1 MAVKKLDPNTP
12 VPEKPVLLDPN
23 ATPHGVNPLPQSNQ
37 DTSTNYDTKSKVK
50 EIVFP
55 QDDWIEMAMG
65 EVPDTEPK
73 TADVTPTT
81 TPTVEWNPIEWPY
94 TIPEAKWNPIS
105 EEISGGSVSVTPRQG
120 GSNWGGNTQTYNEW
134 RQLKNADVNFS
145 QYWDDSS
152 APNQTTAWWQNDK
165 YEWEGVKTSNVNYN
179 PNATVE
185 WLNPDYQYG
194 MDAQWA
200 NTASAWYI
208 ARRNDEIASALY
220 NDAIKQWRNPTKD
233 DVINFLSKQKWWTN
247 STEADRV
254 NTVESVW
261 KRLGQIVSENP
272 QSDTPAPE
280 WDNSPA
286 EWNNV
291 NNDAINNMEAD
302 LLKSWAWEIFGKVG
316 ADEDGRVQTLED
328 ANSVFTDIKERRIQ
342 DVKNLQIMDSNS
354 IASAVIS
361 GVIASDSQQMR
372 DLQQYD
378 AAKYQEVQ
386 TAIKQIRWQMT
397 INDITAGS
405 TDYIS
410 NEINTKNASIETEK
424 NTLAESMWG
433 TDEEIWALLSD
444 IDTTLSKNATA
455 TSAEATMAN
464 ITADIN
470 KLNTRLKNLKSEA
483 QSVFKWDVPQYIVNA
498 YIANRTA
505 EIQNKLQELQ
515 YNYDAAYSRYQTEL
529 NNSWKEK
536 EYQLKLD
543 QLQMNKELQN
553 FNMWYKT
560 QEMAASNIITD
571 KNWVNWKLNI
581 NPDGSVY
588 FSQVQSVSQ
597 YQWSWMSWAWLKNN
611 NPWNIKDTQFWNV
624 IGTWA
629 NGFAQFATPEDWF
642 DALVEKVKFN
652 QTNPSSRYYGKT
664 IAEYFQIYAPSSD
677 GNDPKGYAQDVA
689 NKLWVSVNTPISQVD
704 PIKFAAA
711 IAKHDSWYDYSTYWE
726 FRDGWAKSKS
736 VDLSSIEVPDSIYDV
751 EVWSG
756 MDWKPLIR
764 RVDPNSEEGK
774 KLKESYINE
783 MWYSQWGELIATDW
797 DTSSAAY
804 KVISDDGETPIDFRQ
819 RIYNLVPATLKN
831 SDTELKNLYRIAKD
845 LYKAWYD
852 ADEAAM
858 IFYWLD
864 PRDDKTWLIKPLIY
878 TARSAWKKLDETFY
892 GSLWSL
898 LESWNIKQ
906 AIRLVENSVL
916 SEDEK
921 LQEQR
926 AVSIVSKIQRL
937 ENLIKDAEPLM
948 WPVDKKFNKLITDWY
963 GNEEYAALAADMDNI
978 YWEIRNELMWSA
990 VTEKEKE
997 LYTGMFPSMSDKVST
1012 IKQKLRSTK
1021 NSKIQDINAVRK
1033 MYDLPEVNQY
1043 TLVDYWLR
1051 AGLYNQEDA
1060 NI

>member
-12 VPEKPVLLDPN
+12 VPEKPVLLDQN
-23 ATPHGVNPLPQSNQ
+23 ATPNGVNLLPQSNK

-55 QDDWIEMAMG
+55 QDGWPETTMDET
-65 EVPDTEPK
+65 PYTEPR
-73 TADVTPTT
+73 TVDVTPTPTT
-81 TPTVEWNPIEWPY
+81 TPWTEWNPIVDD
-94 TIPEAKWNPIS
+94 
-105 EEISGGSVSVTPRQG
+105 VSVEDASIAV
-120 GSNWGGNTQTYNEW
+120 SNPWSPKKVGWWTASSNNQW

-152 APNQTTAWWQNDK
+152 APNQATAWGQNDK

-179 PNATVE
+179 PNATIE

-200 NTASAWYI
+200 NTASAGYI

-233 DVINFLSKQKWWTN
+233 DVINFLSRQKWWTN

-280 WDNSPA
+280 WDNL
-286 EWNNV
+286 WGNV
-291 NNDAINNMEAD
+291 NNEAISNMEAD
-302 LLKSWAWEIFGKVG
+302 LLKSWAWELFGKVG
-316 ADEDGRVQTLED
+316 VDENGRVQTLED
-328 ANSVFTDIKERRIQ
+328 ANSVLTDVKEKRIQ

-378 AAKYQEVQ
+378 PAKYQEVQ
-386 TAIKQIRWQMT
+386 TAIKQIRGQMT

-410 NEINTKNASIETEK
+410 NEINSKNASIETEK

-444 IDTTLSKNATA
+444 IDTTLSNNATA

-483 QSVFKWDVPQYIVNA
+483 QSLFKWDVPQYIVNA

-505 EIQNKLQELQ
+505 EIQSKLQELQ

-553 FNMWYKT
+553 FNMWYKK

-588 FSQVQSVSQ
+588 FSQVQQVTQ
-597 YQWSWMSWAWLKNN
+597 YAWSGMAWAWLKNN
-611 NPWNIKDTQFWNV
+611 NPGNIKDTQFWNV

-652 QTNPSSRYYGKT
+652 QNNPSSRYYGKT

-689 NKLWVSVNTPISQVD
+689 NKLWVSVNTPISQLD

-711 IAKHDSWYDYSTYWE
+711 IAKHDSGYDYSTYWE

-797 DTSSAAY
+797 DTSSVAY

-845 LYKAWYD
+845 LYKAWYS

-864 PRDDKTWLIKPLIY
+864 PRDDKTWLVKPLIY
-878 TARSAWKKLDETFY
+878 TARTAWRKLDETFY
-892 GSLWSL
+892 WSLWSL
-898 LESWNIKQ
+898 LETWNIKQ

-921 LQEQR
+921 LQEQK

-937 ENLIKDAEPLM
+937 EWLLKDAEDEV
-948 WPVDKKFNKLITDWY
+948 WPIDKKLNKLITDWY
-963 GNEEYAALAADMDNI
+963 WDEKYAALAADIDNI

-1033 MYDLPEVNQY
+1033 MYDLPTLNQY

-1051 AGLYNQEDA
+1051 ASLYNQEDA